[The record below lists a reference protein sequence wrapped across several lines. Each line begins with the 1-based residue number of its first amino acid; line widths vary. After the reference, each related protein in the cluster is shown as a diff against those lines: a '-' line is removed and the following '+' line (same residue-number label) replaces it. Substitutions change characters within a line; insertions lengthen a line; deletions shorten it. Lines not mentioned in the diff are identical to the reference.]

1 MRKRSRFL
9 SIFKLGGAAAA
20 LSLISQS
27 ANAFAF
33 NAVPEPSTLALLAGG
48 IAAAIIVSR
57 LRGRK

>member
-27 ANAFAF
+27 AYAGRISQ
-33 NAVPEPSTLALLAGG
+33 VPEPSTLMLLAGG
-48 IAAAIIVSR
+48 VAAAIIVSR